1 METLYTGFKG
11 ANNSS
16 HILVSQING
25 EKLFLTNSY
34 SGLRKDID
42 NLNKNYN
49 RVYMFGLDKSLRN
62 SVRIEACAQKDGSI
76 LRSAMELKNIEERF
90 IIRGLKCWI
99 SENPTWY
106 LCDEAYFYMLKKY
119 NQNAVFI
126 HVPSARYLSNE
137 FVEAIISAL
146 VE

>member
-16 HILVSQING
+16 HILVSQMNG

-42 NLNKNYN
+42 NLSKDYS
-49 RVYMFGLDKSLRN
+49 RVYMFGLDKSLIN
-62 SVRIEACAQKDGSI
+62 SIRIEACAKKDATKFF
-76 LRSAMELKNIEERF
+76 SALNLMDIENRLTMN
-90 IIRGLKCWI
+90 GLNCMI

-106 LCDEAYFYMLKKY
+106 LCNEAYFYMQMKY

-126 HVPSARYLSNE
+126 HVPPARYLTNE
-137 FVEAIISAL
+137 FAEAIISAL
-146 VE
+146 EE